1 MTRITKE
8 TKKWEGDVPYASN
21 GGIQIHYQVTGAGPP
36 LVLQHGFMGSLD
48 DWDELDY
55 VAPLSAQYRLILI
68 DARGHGGSDKPHDE
82 ASYSFERR
90 VADVTSVLDAV
101 QVERAHFWG
110 YSMGGYI
117 GFSMAKYAPHR
128 VHGLVIGG
136 AAPYA
141 RDMEQTRVAIR
152 GVLAAGGGDATVAV
166 FEAAAGPLP
175 EGLKDRLRKADV
187 QAFLAAAIDR
197 PAADDA
203 LSTMTM
209 TMPCCLYAG
218 EADPLFEAARL
229 ASEQIP
235 NAQVF
240 SLPGL
245 SHWRA
250 FEERSVV
257 LPRIIEFL
265 EGADEA

>member
-1 MTRITKE
+1 
-8 TKKWEGDVPYASN
+8 VPHASN
-21 GGIQIHYQVTGAGPP
+21 AGIQIHYEVTGAGPP

-55 VAPLSAQYRLILI
+55 VAPLSARYRLILI

-82 ASYSFERR
+82 VAYSLERR

-117 GFSMAKYAPHR
+117 GFGMAKYAPHR

-136 AAPYA
+136 SFPYA
-141 RDMEQTRVAIR
+141 RDMEQSRVAIR
-152 GVLAAGGGDATVAV
+152 GVLAAGGGDTTVAV

-175 EGLKDRLRKADV
+175 EGIKGRLRKADV
-187 QAFLAAAIDR
+187 QAFLAAAKDR
-197 PAADDA
+197 PAELDDA
-203 LSTMTM
+203 LSTM

-218 EADPLFEAARL
+218 EADPALEAVTL

-235 NAQVF
+235 HAQFF

-250 FEERSVV
+250 FEERSAV
-257 LPRIIEFL
+257 LPRVIEFL
-265 EGADEA
+265 EGADKA